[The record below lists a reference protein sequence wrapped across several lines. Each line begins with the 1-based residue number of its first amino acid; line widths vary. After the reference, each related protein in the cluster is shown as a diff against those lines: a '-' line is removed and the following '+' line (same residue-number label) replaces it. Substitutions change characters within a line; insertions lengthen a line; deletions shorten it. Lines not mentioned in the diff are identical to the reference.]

1 MFQHYVYLNVVVTPQ
16 RFNLEKRTEMK
27 STENL
32 VDMAVASMES
42 ASDDDNTLDRTVYFS
57 NKAIL
62 TMLSAVVVELRNI
75 RQAIENVK

>member
-1 MFQHYVYLNVVVTPQ
+1 
-16 RFNLEKRTEMK
+16 MK